1 MSTAPE
7 VPVLV
12 GIGDINDRAAKGQ
25 DDAAEPLTLMLR
37 AIGAAIQ
44 DTTLAPEAAQK
55 LQSAIESVAVVA
67 NWTWLYPNAPGLLV
81 QRLGLP
87 GAVHIHESHH
97 GGDSPGQL
105 FDEAARRVAY
115 RKSKVAVIT
124 GAEALASSESFKKAK
139 KFPPS
144 HWTKL
149 EDYTPFWNRN
159 RPEDVG
165 TRHFL
170 GAPIQVYPLYE
181 AAFRAHLQQKL
192 SDNHKESAELYAEFA
207 QIAAKSPVSWSY
219 GKEPETAES
228 IGTVTKRNRMICS
241 PYPLLMNAFNTVNLA
256 AACILTTTSFAREL
270 GIPESKWIYPLG
282 GAGTSDSSRFW
293 ERPYFHRSRSLSES
307 LDAALTVSNL
317 RPEDIDL
324 FDFYSCF
331 PIVPKLAA
339 HHLGLPLHGPK
350 PITVLGGL
358 TSFGGAGNNY
368 SMHAITE
375 LTRQLRTRKQS
386 TSSLSPSN
394 NAKTTNGLVLANG
407 GVLSYHHTVIISTHP
422 RPDSD
427 SVVYPMWNPLPSQLD
442 EEHPVIEERAEGDGV
457 VETYTVQFSR
467 DGSPALGFVIG
478 RLESGNNN
486 RFVANVEDGYTLQQ
500 LCSGTEQIGNRGFVV
515 SVSGEGRN
523 LFRFEQAK
531 I

>member
-1 MSTAPE
+1 MPITAE
-7 VPVLV
+7 TPVLV
-12 GIGDINDRAAKGQ
+12 GIGDINDRAAKGR

-55 LQSAIESVAVVA
+55 LQAAIESVAVVA
-67 NWTWLYPNAPGLLV
+67 NWTWPYPNAPGLVV

-87 GAVHIHESHH
+87 GSVHTVESHH

-105 FDEAARRVAY
+105 VDEAARRVAY
-115 RKSKVAVIT
+115 GKSKVAVVT
-124 GAEALASSESFKKAK
+124 GAEALASLESFKKAK
-139 KFPPS
+139 KFPPP

-149 EDYTPFWNRN
+149 DDYSSPWDKK
-159 RPEDVG
+159 RPEDVA

-192 SDNHKESAELYAEFA
+192 PDNHKESADLYAEFA
-207 QIAAKSPVSWSY
+207 QIATKSPFSWSY
-219 GKEPETAES
+219 EKDPETAQS

-256 AACILTTTSFAREL
+256 AACIITSTTFAKEL

-282 GAGTSDSSRFW
+282 GAGTSDSARFW
-293 ERPYFHRSRSLSES
+293 ERPFFHQSRSLTQS
-307 LDAALTVSNL
+307 LDAALKASNL
-317 RPEDIDL
+317 QKEDIDL

-339 HHLGLPLHGPK
+339 HHLNLPLHGPK
-350 PITVLGGL
+350 PLTVLGGL

-375 LTRQLRTRKQS
+375 ITRQLRTKKQS
-386 TSSLSPSN
+386 KP
-394 NAKTTNGLVLANG
+394 AHGLVLANG
-407 GVLSYHHTVIISTHP
+407 GVLSYHHAVILSTQP
-422 RPDSD
+422 RADST
-427 SVVYPMWNPLPSQLD
+427 YPPWNPLPSNVD
-442 EEHPVIEERAEGDGV
+442 EEHPVIEESANGGGV
-457 VETYTVQFSR
+457 IETYTIQYGR
-467 DGSPALGFVIG
+467 DGSPVLGFVIG
-478 RLESGNNN
+478 RLDSGH
-486 RFVANVEDGYTLQQ
+486 RFVANVEDPFTLQQ
-500 LCSGTEQIGNRGFVV
+500 LSSETEQVGKRG
-515 SVSGEGRN
+515 SVADEAGRN
-523 LFRFEQAK
+523 LFVFEQAK